1 MRMSHAN
8 LHLDTNATLTDTC
21 VRQKVQAA
29 ITARQGQTHLN
40 FKSSQPS
47 LEIISNYWYIYDN
60 VCTLLICFHF
70 KTTSF
75 QRHHPI
81 YLQRR
86 VERSAQL
93 LTKSTNNLSADVKL
107 QCQQI
112 CMILTNEEKK
122 IQVGLFLQKR
132 ASFRWISY
140 KQKYCQVWRKTRRN
154 EWRTGRDWHSYPI
167 LVLFSG
173 NWRHIQTHK
182 LYHPWLSLLNV
193 WSSQNISLLS
203 RWYISLIDQSHW
215 HRRSQ
220 VVSKAARNKRTTT
233 GGSPKTSAPAQIRPT
248 TERALFCSA
257 SYSLTL
263 RRSTRPLV
271 QPTQKSYNCITITI
285 YIWVSSEHTTISS
298 LPDIY
303 F

>member
-1 MRMSHAN
+1 MYAPCWYASISKPLPSR
-8 LHLDTNATLTDTC
+8 DTIRYISREELNDQHSCWQSPPTTCLLT
-21 VRQKVQAA
+21 
-29 ITARQGQTHLN
+29 
-40 FKSSQPS
+40 
-47 LEIISNYWYIYDN
+47 SNYN
-60 VCTLLICFHF
+60 V
-70 KTTSF
+70 S
-75 QRHHPI
+75 
-81 YLQRR
+81 
-86 VERSAQL
+86 RSAWL
-93 LTKSTNNLSADVKL
+93 
-107 QCQQI
+107 
-112 CMILTNEEKK
+112 LTNEEKK

-154 EWRTGRDWHSYPI
+154 EWLTGRDWHSYPI
-167 LVLFSG
+167 LVLSSG
-173 NWRHIQTHK
+173 NWRQIQTHK

-193 WSSQNISLLS
+193 WSSHNISLSS

-271 QPTQKSYNCITITI
+271 QPTQKRYNCITITI